1 MWSCGRLNQ
10 SSRKLLASHIPKR
23 RLLLFARR
31 RVNAFATDFQW
42 VNSRSPR
49 RHNKSLRTAAHHNIN
64 GGIGSRSSFKC
75 ECSCRRRFLRLGK
88 ENVGIGSR
96 TSVLIQGANRGGIE
110 GRGKLDGYGGP
121 RCGRV
126 GANVNC
132 KSGGL
137 AGALR
142 RNGVYVCRGAPLVV
156 QGNFAGVKIGAE
168 IGLNAGNLQCR
179 RNPIGGR
186 NIVVGISAHAK
197 IVDAVNAGDRTRK
210 KCIRG
215 AFNVISR

>member
-1 MWSCGRLNQ
+1 ML
-10 SSRKLLASHIPKR
+10 
-23 RLLLFARR
+23 
-31 RVNAFATDFQW
+31 
-42 VNSRSPR
+42 SPR
-49 RHNKSLRTAAHHNIN
+49 ISDGSIPAAHGDTIN
-64 GGIGSRSSFKC
+64 PYGPQRITTSMVELAVGVPSNVKVVADGD
-75 ECSCRRRFLRLGK
+75 FLRLGK
-88 ENVGIGSR
+88 ENVAIGLR

-179 RNPIGGR
+179 RNAIGGR